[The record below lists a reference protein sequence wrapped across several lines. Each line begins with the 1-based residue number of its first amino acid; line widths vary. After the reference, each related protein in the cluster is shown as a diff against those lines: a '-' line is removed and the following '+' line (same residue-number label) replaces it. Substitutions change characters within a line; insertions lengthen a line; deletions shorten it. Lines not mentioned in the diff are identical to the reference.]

1 MATRLTKPVV
11 RMLEVPLRATGFR
24 TGFVARLTEEGVY
37 LKPPGARWTSA
48 MLATWGDIAVA
59 GATRKAQERERA
71 RAERRRLRRL
81 GAS

>member
-37 LKPPGARWTSA
+37 LKPEMGVIVSF
-48 MLATWGDIAVA
+48 L
-59 GATRKAQERERA
+59 KK
-71 RAERRRLRRL
+71 
-81 GAS
+81 